1 MNKAEREQLKHNEA
15 ADALLAASS
24 FASQHG
30 RTLALALVG
39 VILLGGTVLGY
50 RAFKARTEERAAVQ
64 LASAVE
70 ILNAPVNPLTV
81 PPEPGGA
88 TPAPAPTPAAG
99 SYASETARANAAL
112 EQLLATA
119 DNFARTDSG
128 LRARYYA
135 ASLYAETNRPREAGD
150 AYQKVRDDAGASTLL
165 GRMASLGLASMQVR
179 QKQFDPAIRTLQEL
193 SQRRDGPLPIDA
205 VLVQLADAFQQ
216 AGRAAEATQTLQRVI
231 DEFPQGPYAAD
242 ARQRVDALRATAPKA
257 S

>member
-81 PPEPGGA
+81 PPAPGGA
-88 TPAPAPTPAAG
+88 TPAAG